1 MAGRHDGKVALVTG
15 GANGIGRG
23 CVERFA
29 ADGASVIIADIDMD
43 EARAVEARCGDKVA
57 AVECDVR
64 DEAQCDAATAE
75 AVRRFGRLDFM
86 VNNAGYIIYSPVVE
100 THADDWRRIIDVNI
114 TGIFLSMKAGA
125 KRLIEQGEGGVII
138 NASSGGGRHGV
149 PNFSAYCSSKAA
161 IIMMSQAASG
171 ELAAHRIRVNCYTPG
186 HVETP
191 MMFGL
196 LDTIGEKQGMTRDEA
211 YDMLQNTVPW
221 GRWGQPSDVAGAVS
235 WLCSDDAEYITGQ
248 CIGMNGGEL
257 PW

>member
-1 MAGRHDGKVALVTG
+1 MAGRHEGKVALVTG

-23 CVERFA
+23 CVERFV
-29 ADGASVIIADIDMD
+29 ADGARVVIADIDMD

-64 DEAQCDAATAE
+64 EEDQCEAAVAE
-75 AVRRFGRLDFM
+75 AVRRFGQLDFM
-86 VNNAGYIIYSPVVE
+86 VNNAGYIIFSPIVE
-100 THADDWRRIIDVNI
+100 TDADDWRRILDVNV

-125 KRLIEQGEGGVII
+125 KQLIAQGAGGVII

-149 PNFSAYCSSKAA
+149 PNFSAYCSTKAA

-171 ELAAHRIRVNCYTPG
+171 ELAEHKIRVNCYTPG

-196 LDTIGEKQGMTRDEA
+196 MDKIAEKQGTTSEEA
-211 YDMLQNTVPW
+211 YDMLLNTVPW
-221 GRWGQPSDVAGAVS
+221 GRWGQPSDVANAVS
-235 WLCSDDAEYITGQ
+235 WLCTDDAEYITGQ